1 VKVFGSTWTAYP
13 APGEPPLEA
22 GERVCV
28 DSVEGA
34 SIYVK
39 RIGGDPE
46 WRPKALPES
55 ET

>member
-1 VKVFGSTWTAYP
+1 
-13 APGEPPLEA
+13 LEA

-39 RIGGDPE
+39 RIGGEPE
-46 WRPKALPES
+46 WRGKL
-55 ET
+55 TTDITD